1 MPSSPRYRPP
11 RRPAPHS
18 ADDPPRQGRA
28 RDEFTGYPDDDTEA
42 EIEAE
47 PASPAIRVATNL
59 TAAPPDAVLPDSA
72 NRRRDREKR
81 VRAPRKHGPRAQADL
96 VGKEGMQGRR
106 PGDRYVRVHRI
117 QTDDF
122 QRTAPGLLVAT
133 EEALEARSGAGRAF
147 GRVKRALIGA
157 PLTTAA
163 AAHERLTKVK
173 ALAVLSSDALSSV
186 AYATEE
192 ILQVLLLA
200 GLGALSLSL
209 PIGAAII
216 ALLVIVGLSYRQTIK
231 AYPNGGGSYIVAIDN
246 LGVIPA
252 LTAGSA
258 LLFGYVVTVSVSI
271 AAGVA
276 ALSSAVPSLRDH
288 RVVLGLGFILL
299 VTVLNLRGIRESGS
313 IFAVPTYLFLFGIMV
328 MIAIGMGQAAMQGFV
343 PRPPTLGADELTH
356 ATQSVSIL
364 LILTAFSR
372 GCAALT
378 GVEAISDGVPA
389 FKPPEWK
396 NARTT
401 LTWMIGILAVTFAGI
416 TFLANQF
423 GIVPKEQDSP
433 GGYETVVSQI
443 ASAIFGGGTIPY
455 YYIQF
460 ATLAILILAANTAYS
475 DFPRLA
481 YFLAR
486 DKFLPKQYTFRG
498 DRLAYSRG
506 IITLGVLAG
515 IMVVS
520 FNAETTRMIPLYAV
534 GVFTAFTLS
543 QGGMVVRWLRLR
555 EEGWRMGLAINIIG
569 VITTG
574 LVAVVVGFTNFTRGA
589 WVVLVLI
596 PLLIMVFRAINRHY
610 TNAAG
615 ELAAQTPLKPEDIEH
630 TVIVPISAINR
641 VARQTLAYARS
652 ISPNVTAVF
661 ITDDEAEIEA
671 MRQDWERLNSDV
683 PLVIIESPYRSI
695 VGPLLSYLDEIERQR
710 PEDTITVVLPE
721 FIARHWWEQFLHNQ
735 TALRIKASLLFRPGI
750 VVTSVPYHLERQA
763 LPSVNREDAA

>member
-1 MPSSPRYRPP
+1 MPASFRYRPP
-11 RRPAPHS
+11 RRPVPPASDDDLPGGDAGDDT
-18 ADDPPRQGRA
+18 ADDPIF
-28 RDEFTGYPDDDTEA
+28 DEPGGDDT
-42 EIEAE
+42 
-47 PASPAIRVATNL
+47 PLSPSSQATNL
-59 TAAPPDAVLPDSA
+59 SAAPPDATLPEGK
-72 NRRRDREKR
+72 RKRERDKR
-81 VRAPRKHGPRAQADL
+81 VRAPRKHGPRAQGDL
-96 VGKEGMQGRR
+96 VGKEGMQGRL
-106 PGDRYVRVHRI
+106 PGDRYVRVHRV

-122 QRTAPGLLVAT
+122 QRAAPGHLVAT
-133 EEALEARSGAGRAF
+133 EEALEARGPAGRAF
-147 GRVKRALIGA
+147 GRIKRTLIGA

-163 AAHERLTKVK
+163 AAHERLTKLK

-192 ILQVLLLA
+192 ILHVLLLA
-200 GLGALSLSL
+200 GLAALSLSL
-209 PIGAAII
+209 PIGAAIV
-216 ALLVIVGLSYRQTIK
+216 ALLIIVGLSYRQTIK

-258 LLFGYVVTVSVSI
+258 LLFGYVVTVAVSI

-288 RVVLGLGFILL
+288 RILLALGFVLL

-313 IFAVPTYLFLFGIMV
+313 IFAVPTYLFLAGIVV
-328 MIAIGMGQAAMQGFV
+328 MLAIGMVQAARQGFV
-343 PRPPTLGADELTH
+343 PRPPVVGPDELTNP
-356 ATQSVSIL
+356 TQSVTIL

-401 LTWMIGILAVTFAGI
+401 LTWMIAILAVTFAGI

-423 GIVPKEQDSP
+423 GVVPKEQDSA

-443 ASAIFGGGTIPY
+443 ARTIFGGATIPY

-486 DKFLPKQYTFRG
+486 DRFLPKQYTFRG

-506 IITLGVLAG
+506 IITLGALASL
-515 IMVVS
+515 MLVS

-543 QGGMVVRWLRLR
+543 QGGMVMRWLRLR
-555 EEGWRMGLAINIIG
+555 EPGWRMGLAINIVG

-574 LVAVVVGFTNFTRGA
+574 LVAIVVGFTNFTRGA

-610 TNAAG
+610 QTAAG

-630 TVIVPISAINR
+630 TVIVPVAAVNR

-661 ITDDEAEIEA
+661 ITDDEAEIEE
-671 MRQDWERLNSDV
+671 MRQNWERLNSDV
-683 PLVIIESPYRSI
+683 PLVIIESPYRGI

-750 VVTSVPYHLERQA
+750 VVTSVPYHLERRPP
-763 LPSVNREDAA
+763 PSAGREEAA